1 MKNTIHKIFTHYW
14 DALIASSLVF
24 VLISLFTQHSGI
36 GISPDSVQY
45 LSVANHIAE
54 RFAFTD
60 FNNEPFVLFPLGYPI
75 FLSLIKCISPIA
87 ITYSL
92 PIINALI
99 FSAILFCCSYILK
112 ASTKLNGLYRLLVLV
127 LLACSPALLE
137 VYTMLW
143 SETLFILISLFFILA
158 AKKYL
163 DQSSLSSLILLACV
177 AAIGF
182 SVRYV
187 GIVFVLSGCLLILF
201 HPQLKFKQKLLHG
214 LLMGFTGAS
223 LALFNLAR
231 NAMVS
236 GTYTGVR
243 QKATRG
249 FWENLYD
256 IGGVI
261 SYWFP
266 IAETWQQIA
275 FALILIFLLITFLL
289 VAYHCIQAQYYHRY
303 STIIALFFL
312 VYVLFMLIIASISRF
327 ETLSSRLLSPVY
339 IPIILLLAFLFDRLM
354 TGKIKT
360 IRTLIIILFLGLY
373 GCIQHHQ
380 YKLNTDTWE
389 GVGFAGIPGY
399 SEDQWTQSPMIAY
412 IKKDVKKYQPIVFA
426 NANDALYYLSGIH
439 TVALP
444 HKDIPKEIEQFKTNK
459 HFYLIWFFYGEN
471 KDLID
476 LAFILQQKKPI
487 ASWQFKDGII
497 YRF

>member
-1 MKNTIHKIFTHYW
+1 MKNNIHKIVTHYW

-45 LSVANHIAE
+45 LSVANHIVE
-54 RFAFTD
+54 RFSFTD
-60 FNNEPFVLFPLGYPI
+60 FNNEPFVLFPLGYPV
-75 FLSLIKCISPIA
+75 FLALIKCLSPIA
-87 ITYSL
+87 ITNSL
-92 PIINALI
+92 PTVNALI
-99 FSAILFCCSYILK
+99 FSAIIFCCSSILR
-112 ASTKLNGLYRLLVLV
+112 ASIKKNGFLRFLILL

-143 SETLFILISLFFILA
+143 SETLFILMSLFFVLA

-163 DQSSLSSLILLACV
+163 HQSSISSLFLLACF

-187 GIVFVLSGCLLILF
+187 GIVFVLTGGVLILF
-201 HPQLKFKQKLLHG
+201 NPQLKFIQKLLHG
-214 LLMGFTGAS
+214 LLMGFVGAS
-223 LALFNLAR
+223 LAIINLAR
-231 NAMVS
+231 NTMVS

-243 QKATRG
+243 EKAQRG
-249 FWENLYD
+249 FGDNLQD
-256 IGGVI
+256 IGAVI

-266 IAETWQQIA
+266 IPEAQQHLEVVV
-275 FALILIFLLITFLL
+275 LILFLLMAFSL
-289 VAYHCIQAQYYHRY
+289 VVYHCIQAQYYHRY

-312 VYVLFMLIIASISRF
+312 VYAFFMLITASISRF
-327 ETLSSRLLSPVY
+327 ETLSSRLMSPIF
-339 IPIILLLAFLFDRLM
+339 IPIILLLAFFVNHLM
-354 TGKIKT
+354 RGKIKAVR
-360 IRTLIIILFLGLY
+360 IFIVLIFLGLY
-373 GCIQHHQ
+373 GYVLFHQ
-380 YKLNTDTWE
+380 YKLNRDTWE

-399 SEDQWTQSPMIAY
+399 SEDQWTKSPMVAF
-412 IKKDVKKYQPIVFA
+412 IKKDLSKYQPPVFA
-426 NANDALYYLSGIH
+426 NANDALYYLTGIN

-444 HKDIPKEIEQFKTNK
+444 HKDIPKEIAQFKINQ

-471 KDLID
+471 NDLID
-476 LAFILQQKKPI
+476 LAYILQQKKPI